1 MQAADKAVDKN
12 TLQLNQAQNL
22 KDAQTESDL
31 DAITSAY
38 KQDQLQSVVE

>member
-12 TLQLNQAQNL
+12 TLQLNRAQNL
-22 KDAQTESDL
+22 KDARTESDL

-38 KQDQLQSVVE
+38 KQDELQSVVE